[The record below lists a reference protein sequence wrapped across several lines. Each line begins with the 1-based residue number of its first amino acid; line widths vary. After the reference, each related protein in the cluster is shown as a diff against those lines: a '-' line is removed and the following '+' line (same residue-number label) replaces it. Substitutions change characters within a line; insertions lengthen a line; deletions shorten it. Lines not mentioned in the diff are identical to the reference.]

1 MLKRTRAAVTVATAF
16 ALAAC
21 TIPAQPAYAEPS
33 DQLQQRVNEAYA
45 QLMSYTQELELAGN
59 KLQEVK
65 ANLSNVQAE
74 IEATKTE
81 ISEKEAELK
90 VAQEELSGRLSDSY
104 KRGDASLL
112 SVILGANDF
121 SELFSRMFYANK
133 IAERDQQAI
142 DAVRTAKSELE
153 SKQEDL
159 AKQEAEQKQLVA
171 DQQQQTDTVAARVNA
186 QQNFYSGLD
195 NQLKEQLAEEE
206 ALRIAQ
212 EEYAKQQ
219 AAQQQ
224 NNGSSSNNNSSNTG
238 NAGNTNNG
246 GSNNNSSSNNNNSSS
261 NNSNNNTS
269 NNNSNSNS
277 NNNSNNNS
285 GSSSN
290 SGSNNNSS
298 SGSSKPSTPDYGS
311 NSGNAP
317 SSVVDIAL
325 AQVGKEYVYGTAGPN
340 TFDCS
345 GLVSYSYAQVGYSIT
360 HWSQGQFNLVQSKG
374 HLVRSASSL
383 KPGDLVFWGYSATS
397 IYHVGIY
404 IGGGRYVHASMPGVG
419 VVTATLNT
427 GSATYMGGGSPV

>member
-65 ANLSNVQAE
+65 TNLSNVQTE

-153 SKQEDL
+153 KKQEDL

-224 NNGSSSNNNSSNTG
+224 QQGGNAGGSNNGSNSG
-238 NAGNTNNG
+238 NAGNNG
-246 GSNNNSSSNNNNSSS
+246 G
-261 NNSNNNTS
+261 NTS
-269 NNNSNSNS
+269 GGGNQGGQQPSQPETPSTPQTPS
-277 NNNSNNNS
+277 KPETPSKPS
-285 GSSSN
+285 KP
-290 SGSNNNSS
+290 
-298 SGSSKPSTPDYGS
+298 SKPSTPDYGS
-311 NSGNAP
+311 DSGNAP
-317 SSVVDIAL
+317 SSVVDVAL

-383 KPGDLVFWGYSATS
+383 KPGDLVFWGYSASS

-427 GSATYMGGGSPV
+427 GSSTYMGGGSPV

>member
-1 MLKRTRAAVTVATAF
+1 MMLKRTRAAVTVATAF

-65 ANLSNVQAE
+65 TNLSNVQTE

-142 DAVRTAKSELE
+142 DAVRAAKSELE

-186 QQNFYSGLD
+186 QQTFYSGLD

-224 NNGSSSNNNSSNTG
+224 NNGSSSNNNSSS
-238 NAGNTNNG
+238 NG
-246 GSNNNSSSNNNNSSS
+246 
-261 NNSNNNTS
+261 
-269 NNNSNSNS
+269 
-277 NNNSNNNS
+277 
-285 GSSSN
+285 SN
-290 SGSNNNSS
+290 SGSN
-298 SGSSKPSTPDYGS
+298 SGNAGNAGGNGGNTSAGNQQPSQPQQPNQPQTPSQPETPSKPSKPSTPDYGS

-427 GSATYMGGGSPV
+427 GSSTYMGGGSPV

>member
-65 ANLSNVQAE
+65 TNLSNVQTE

-142 DAVRTAKSELE
+142 DAVRAAKSELE

-186 QQNFYSGLD
+186 QQTFYSGLD
-195 NQLKEQLAEEE
+195 SQLKEQLAEEE

-224 NNGSSSNNNSSNTG
+224 NNGSSSNNNSSS
-238 NAGNTNNG
+238 NG
-246 GSNNNSSSNNNNSSS
+246 
-261 NNSNNNTS
+261 
-269 NNNSNSNS
+269 
-277 NNNSNNNS
+277 
-285 GSSSN
+285 SN
-290 SGSNNNSS
+290 SGSN
-298 SGSSKPSTPDYGS
+298 SGNAGNAGGNGGNTSAGNQKPSQPQQPSQPQTPSQPETPSKPSKPSTPDYGS
-311 NSGNAP
+311 DSGNAP

-374 HLVRSASSL
+374 HLVRSTSSL

-427 GSATYMGGGSPV
+427 GSSTYMGGGSPV

>member
-1 MLKRTRAAVTVATAF
+1 MMLKRTRAAVTVATAF

-153 SKQEDL
+153 KKQEDL

-224 NNGSSSNNNSSNTG
+224 NNG
-238 NAGNTNNG
+238 
-246 GSNNNSSSNNNNSSS
+246 SSS

>member
-16 ALAAC
+16 ALATC

-33 DQLQQRVNEAYA
+33 DQLQQRVNDAYA

-65 ANLSNVQAE
+65 TNLSNVQTE

-142 DAVRTAKSELE
+142 DAVRAAKSELE

-171 DQQQQTDTVAARVNA
+171 DQQQQTDAVAARVNA

-195 NQLKEQLAEEE
+195 SQLKEQLAEEE

-224 NNGSSSNNNSSNTG
+224 QQGGNAGGSNNGSNSG
-238 NAGNTNNG
+238 NAGNNG
-246 GSNNNSSSNNNNSSS
+246 G
-261 NNSNNNTS
+261 NTS
-269 NNNSNSNS
+269 GGGNQGGQQPSQPETPSTPQTPS
-277 NNNSNNNS
+277 KPETPSKP
-285 GSSSN
+285 
-290 SGSNNNSS
+290 
-298 SGSSKPSTPDYGS
+298 SKPSTPDYGS
-311 NSGNAP
+311 DSGNAP
-317 SSVVDIAL
+317 SSVVDVAL

-383 KPGDLVFWGYSATS
+383 KPGDLVFWGYSASS

-427 GSATYMGGGSPV
+427 GSSTYMGGGSPV

>member
-33 DQLQQRVNEAYA
+33 DQLQQRVNDAYA

-65 ANLSNVQAE
+65 TNLSNVQTE

-142 DAVRTAKSELE
+142 DAVRAAKSELE

-186 QQNFYSGLD
+186 QQTFYSGLD

-224 NNGSSSNNNSSNTG
+224 QQGGNAGGSNNGSNSG
-238 NAGNTNNG
+238 NAGNNG
-246 GSNNNSSSNNNNSSS
+246 G
-261 NNSNNNTS
+261 NTS
-269 NNNSNSNS
+269 GGGNQGGQQPSQPETPSTPQTPS
-277 NNNSNNNS
+277 KPETPSKPS
-285 GSSSN
+285 KP
-290 SGSNNNSS
+290 
-298 SGSSKPSTPDYGS
+298 SKPSTPDYGS
-311 NSGNAP
+311 DSGNAP
-317 SSVVDIAL
+317 SSVVDVAL

-383 KPGDLVFWGYSATS
+383 KPGDLVFWGYSASS

-427 GSATYMGGGSPV
+427 GSSTYMGGGSPV

>member
-1 MLKRTRAAVTVATAF
+1 MMLKRTRAAVTVATAF

-65 ANLSNVQAE
+65 TNLSNVQTE

-81 ISEKEAELK
+81 ISEKETELK

-142 DAVRTAKSELE
+142 DAVRAAKSELE

-186 QQNFYSGLD
+186 QQTFYSGLD

-224 NNGSSSNNNSSNTG
+224 QQGGNAGGSNNGSNSG
-238 NAGNTNNG
+238 NAGNNG
-246 GSNNNSSSNNNNSSS
+246 G
-261 NNSNNNTS
+261 NTS
-269 NNNSNSNS
+269 GGGNQGGQQPSQPETPSTPQTPS
-277 NNNSNNNS
+277 KPETPSKP
-285 GSSSN
+285 
-290 SGSNNNSS
+290 
-298 SGSSKPSTPDYGS
+298 SKPSTPDYGS
-311 NSGNAP
+311 DSGNAP
-317 SSVVDIAL
+317 SSVVDVAL

-374 HLVRSASSL
+374 HLVRSTSSL

>member
-65 ANLSNVQAE
+65 TNLSNVQTE

-142 DAVRTAKSELE
+142 DAVRAAKSELE

-186 QQNFYSGLD
+186 QQTFYSGLD
-195 NQLKEQLAEEE
+195 SQLKEQLAEEE

-224 NNGSSSNNNSSNTG
+224 NNGSSSNNSSSNTG

-246 GSNNNSSSNNNNSSS
+246 GSNNNSSSNN
-261 NNSNNNTS
+261 SNNNNS

-285 GSSSN
+285 GSGSN

-298 SGSSKPSTPDYGS
+298 SDSSKPSTPDYGS
-311 NSGNAP
+311 DSGNAP

-427 GSATYMGGGSPV
+427 GSSTYMGGGSPV

>member
-65 ANLSNVQAE
+65 TNLSNVQSE
-74 IEATKTE
+74 IESTKTE

-153 SKQEDL
+153 KKQEDL

-224 NNGSSSNNNSSNTG
+224 YNGSSSNNNSSS
-238 NAGNTNNG
+238 NG
-246 GSNNNSSSNNNNSSS
+246 
-261 NNSNNNTS
+261 
-269 NNNSNSNS
+269 
-277 NNNSNNNS
+277 
-285 GSSSN
+285 SN
-290 SGSNNNSS
+290 SGSN
-298 SGSSKPSTPDYGS
+298 SGNAGNAGGNGGNTSAGNQQPSQPQQPNQPQTPSQPETPSKPSKPSTPDYGS

>member
-33 DQLQQRVNEAYA
+33 DQLQQRVNDAYA

-65 ANLSNVQAE
+65 TNLSNVQTE

-142 DAVRTAKSELE
+142 DAVRAAKSELE

-171 DQQQQTDTVAARVNA
+171 DQQQQTDAVAARVNA

-195 NQLKEQLAEEE
+195 SQLKEQLAEEE

-212 EEYAKQQ
+212 EEYAKKQQ
-219 AAQQQ
+219 EQQQ
-224 NNGSSSNNNSSNTG
+224 QGGNAGGSNNGSNSG
-238 NAGNTNNG
+238 NAGNNG
-246 GSNNNSSSNNNNSSS
+246 G
-261 NNSNNNTS
+261 NTS
-269 NNNSNSNS
+269 GGGNQGGQQPSQPETPSTPQTPS
-277 NNNSNNNS
+277 KPETPSKP
-285 GSSSN
+285 
-290 SGSNNNSS
+290 
-298 SGSSKPSTPDYGS
+298 SKPSTPDYGS
-311 NSGNAP
+311 DSGNAP
-317 SSVVDIAL
+317 SSVVDVAL

-383 KPGDLVFWGYSATS
+383 KPGDLVFWGYSASS

-427 GSATYMGGGSPV
+427 GSSTYMGGGSPV

>member
-1 MLKRTRAAVTVATAF
+1 MMLKRTRAAVTVATAF

-65 ANLSNVQAE
+65 TNLSNVQSE
-74 IEATKTE
+74 IESTKTE

-153 SKQEDL
+153 KKQEDL

-224 NNGSSSNNNSSNTG
+224 NNGSSSNNNSSS
-238 NAGNTNNG
+238 NG
-246 GSNNNSSSNNNNSSS
+246 
-261 NNSNNNTS
+261 
-269 NNNSNSNS
+269 
-277 NNNSNNNS
+277 
-285 GSSSN
+285 SN
-290 SGSNNNSS
+290 SGSN
-298 SGSSKPSTPDYGS
+298 SGNAGNAGGNGGNTSAGNQQPTQPQQPSQPQTPSQPETPSKPSKPSTPDYGS

>member
-65 ANLSNVQAE
+65 TSLSNVQAE

-133 IAERDQQAI
+133 IAERGQQAI

-153 SKQEDL
+153 KKQEDL

-261 NNSNNNTS
+261 NNSN
-269 NNNSNSNS
+269 SNS

-311 NSGNAP
+311 DSGNAP

-427 GSATYMGGGSPV
+427 GSSTYMGGGSPV

>member
-1 MLKRTRAAVTVATAF
+1 MMLKRTRAAVTVATAF

-65 ANLSNVQAE
+65 TNLSNVQTE

-153 SKQEDL
+153 KKQEDL

-224 NNGSSSNNNSSNTG
+224 NNGSSSNNS
-238 NAGNTNNG
+238 
-246 GSNNNSSSNNNNSSS
+246 SSSN
-261 NNSNNNTS
+261 
-269 NNNSNSNS
+269 
-277 NNNSNNNS
+277 
-285 GSSSN
+285 GSN
-290 SGSNNNSS
+290 SGSN
-298 SGSSKPSTPDYGS
+298 SGNAGNAGGNGGNTSAGNQQPSQPQQPNQPQTPSQPETPSKPSKPSTPDYGS

>member
-21 TIPAQPAYAEPS
+21 TIPAQPVYAEPS
-33 DQLQQRVNEAYA
+33 DQLQQRVNDAYA

-65 ANLSNVQAE
+65 TNLSNVQTE

-90 VAQEELSGRLSDSY
+90 VAQEELSTRLSDSY

-153 SKQEDL
+153 EKQEDL

-224 NNGSSSNNNSSNTG
+224 QQQQGNAGGSSNGSNSG
-238 NAGNTNNG
+238 NAGNNG
-246 GSNNNSSSNNNNSSS
+246 G
-261 NNSNNNTS
+261 NTS
-269 NNNSNSNS
+269 GGGNQ
-277 NNNSNNNS
+277 
-285 GSSSN
+285 GSHQPSQPQTPSTPQTP
-290 SGSNNNSS
+290 SQPEAPSKP
-298 SGSSKPSTPDYGS
+298 SKPSTPDYGS
-311 NSGNAP
+311 DSGNAP
-317 SSVVDIAL
+317 SSVVDVAL

-383 KPGDLVFWGYSATS
+383 KPGDLVFWGYSASS

-427 GSATYMGGGSPV
+427 GSSTYMGGGSPV

>member
-1 MLKRTRAAVTVATAF
+1 MMLKRTRAAVTVATAF

-65 ANLSNVQAE
+65 TNLSNVQTE

-142 DAVRTAKSELE
+142 DAVRAAKSELE

-186 QQNFYSGLD
+186 QQTFYSGLD

-224 NNGSSSNNNSSNTG
+224 QQGGNAGGSNNGSNSG
-238 NAGNTNNG
+238 NAGNNG
-246 GSNNNSSSNNNNSSS
+246 G
-261 NNSNNNTS
+261 NTS
-269 NNNSNSNS
+269 GGGNQGGQQPSQPETPSTPQTPS
-277 NNNSNNNS
+277 KPETPSKPS
-285 GSSSN
+285 KP
-290 SGSNNNSS
+290 
-298 SGSSKPSTPDYGS
+298 SKPSTPDYGS
-311 NSGNAP
+311 DSGNAP
-317 SSVVDIAL
+317 SSVVDVAL

-383 KPGDLVFWGYSATS
+383 KPGDLVFWGYSASS

-427 GSATYMGGGSPV
+427 GSSTYMGGGSPV

>member
-65 ANLSNVQAE
+65 TNLSNVQTE

-142 DAVRTAKSELE
+142 DAVRAAKSELE

-186 QQNFYSGLD
+186 QQTFYSGLD
-195 NQLKEQLAEEE
+195 SQLKEQLAEEE

-224 NNGSSSNNNSSNTG
+224 NNGSSSNNNSSS
-238 NAGNTNNG
+238 NG
-246 GSNNNSSSNNNNSSS
+246 
-261 NNSNNNTS
+261 
-269 NNNSNSNS
+269 
-277 NNNSNNNS
+277 
-285 GSSSN
+285 SN
-290 SGSNNNSS
+290 SGSN
-298 SGSSKPSTPDYGS
+298 SGNAGNAGGNGGNTSAGNQQPSQPQQHSQPQTPSQPETPSKPSKPSTPDYGS

-374 HLVRSASSL
+374 HLVRSTSSL

>member
-65 ANLSNVQAE
+65 TNLSNVQTE

-142 DAVRTAKSELE
+142 DAVRAAKSELE

-186 QQNFYSGLD
+186 QQTFYSGLD
-195 NQLKEQLAEEE
+195 SQLKEQLAEEE

-224 NNGSSSNNNSSNTG
+224 NNGSSSNNNSSS
-238 NAGNTNNG
+238 NG
-246 GSNNNSSSNNNNSSS
+246 
-261 NNSNNNTS
+261 
-269 NNNSNSNS
+269 
-277 NNNSNNNS
+277 
-285 GSSSN
+285 SN
-290 SGSNNNSS
+290 SGSN
-298 SGSSKPSTPDYGS
+298 SGNAGNAGGNGGNTSAGNQQPFQPQQPSQPQTPSQPETPSKPSKPSTPDYGS

-374 HLVRSASSL
+374 HLVRSTSSL

-427 GSATYMGGGSPV
+427 GSSTYMGGGSPV

>member
-1 MLKRTRAAVTVATAF
+1 MMLKRTRAAVTVATAF

-65 ANLSNVQAE
+65 TNLSNVQSE
-74 IEATKTE
+74 IESTKTE

-153 SKQEDL
+153 KKQEDL

-224 NNGSSSNNNSSNTG
+224 YNGSSSNNNSSS
-238 NAGNTNNG
+238 NG
-246 GSNNNSSSNNNNSSS
+246 
-261 NNSNNNTS
+261 
-269 NNNSNSNS
+269 
-277 NNNSNNNS
+277 
-285 GSSSN
+285 SN
-290 SGSNNNSS
+290 SGSN
-298 SGSSKPSTPDYGS
+298 SGNAGNAGGNGGNTSAGNQQPSQPQQPNQPQTPSQPETPSKPSKPSTPDYGS

>member
-21 TIPAQPAYAEPS
+21 TIPAQPVYAEPS
-33 DQLQQRVNEAYA
+33 DQLQQRVNDAYA

-65 ANLSNVQAE
+65 TNLSNVQTE

-90 VAQEELSGRLSDSY
+90 VAQEELSTRLSDSY

-153 SKQEDL
+153 EKQEDL

-171 DQQQQTDTVAARVNA
+171 DQQQQTDAVAARVNA

-195 NQLKEQLAEEE
+195 SQLKEQLAEEE

-212 EEYAKQQ
+212 EEYAKKQQ
-219 AAQQQ
+219 EEQQQ
-224 NNGSSSNNNSSNTG
+224 GGNAGGSNNGSNSG
-238 NAGNTNNG
+238 NAGNNG
-246 GSNNNSSSNNNNSSS
+246 G
-261 NNSNNNTS
+261 NTS
-269 NNNSNSNS
+269 GGGNQGGQQPSQPETPSTPQTPS
-277 NNNSNNNS
+277 QPETPSKP
-285 GSSSN
+285 
-290 SGSNNNSS
+290 
-298 SGSSKPSTPDYGS
+298 SKPSTPDYGS
-311 NSGNAP
+311 DSGNAP
-317 SSVVDIAL
+317 SSVVDVAL

-383 KPGDLVFWGYSATS
+383 KPGDLVFWGYSASS

-427 GSATYMGGGSPV
+427 GSSTYMGGGSPV

>member
-1 MLKRTRAAVTVATAF
+1 MMLKRTRAAVTVATAF

-65 ANLSNVQAE
+65 TNLSNVQAE

-142 DAVRTAKSELE
+142 DAVRAAKSELE

-186 QQNFYSGLD
+186 QQTFYSGLD
-195 NQLKEQLAEEE
+195 SQLKEQLAEEE

-246 GSNNNSSSNNNNSSS
+246 GSNNNSSSNNS
-261 NNSNNNTS
+261 N
-269 NNNSNSNS
+269 

-285 GSSSN
+285 GF
-290 SGSNNNSS
+290 NNNSS
-298 SGSSKPSTPDYGS
+298 SGGSKPSTSDYGS

-374 HLVRSASSL
+374 HLVRSTSSL

>member
-65 ANLSNVQAE
+65 TNLSNVQTE

-142 DAVRTAKSELE
+142 DAVRAAKSELE

-186 QQNFYSGLD
+186 QQTFYSGLD
-195 NQLKEQLAEEE
+195 SQLKEQLAEEE

-224 NNGSSSNNNSSNTG
+224 NNGSSSNNNSSS
-238 NAGNTNNG
+238 NG
-246 GSNNNSSSNNNNSSS
+246 
-261 NNSNNNTS
+261 
-269 NNNSNSNS
+269 
-277 NNNSNNNS
+277 
-285 GSSSN
+285 SN
-290 SGSNNNSS
+290 SGSN
-298 SGSSKPSTPDYGS
+298 SGNAGNAGGNGGNTSAGNQKPSQPQQPSQPQTPSQPETPSKPSKPSTPDYGS

-374 HLVRSASSL
+374 HLVRSTSSL
-383 KPGDLVFWGYSATS
+383 KPGDLVFWGYNATS

>member
-65 ANLSNVQAE
+65 TNLSNVQTE

-142 DAVRTAKSELE
+142 DAVRAAKSELE

-186 QQNFYSGLD
+186 QQTFYSGLD
-195 NQLKEQLAEEE
+195 SQLKEQLAEEE

-224 NNGSSSNNNSSNTG
+224 NNGSSSNNSSSNTG

-246 GSNNNSSSNNNNSSS
+246 GSNNNSSSNN
-261 NNSNNNTS
+261 SNNNNS

-277 NNNSNNNS
+277 NNNSGS
-285 GSSSN
+285 GSN

-311 NSGNAP
+311 DSGNAP

-427 GSATYMGGGSPV
+427 GSSTYMGGGSPV

>member
-1 MLKRTRAAVTVATAF
+1 MMLKRTRAAVTVATAF

-65 ANLSNVQAE
+65 TNLSNVQTE

-142 DAVRTAKSELE
+142 DAVRAAKSELE

-195 NQLKEQLAEEE
+195 SQLKEQLAEEE

-224 NNGSSSNNNSSNTG
+224 NNGSSSNNNSSN
-238 NAGNTNNG
+238 NG
-246 GSNNNSSSNNNNSSS
+246 
-261 NNSNNNTS
+261 
-269 NNNSNSNS
+269 
-277 NNNSNNNS
+277 
-285 GSSSN
+285 SN
-290 SGSNNNSS
+290 SGSN
-298 SGSSKPSTPDYGS
+298 SGNAGNAGGNGGNTSAGNQQPSQPQTPSQPETPSKPSKPSTPDYGS
-311 NSGNAP
+311 DSGNAP

-374 HLVRSASSL
+374 HLVRSTSSL

-427 GSATYMGGGSPV
+427 GSSTYMGGGSPV

>member
-1 MLKRTRAAVTVATAF
+1 MMLKRTRAAVTVATAF

-142 DAVRTAKSELE
+142 DAVRAAKSELE

-246 GSNNNSSSNNNNSSS
+246 GSNNNSSSNN
-261 NNSNNNTS
+261 
-269 NNNSNSNS
+269 SNSNS

-290 SGSNNNSS
+290 SGSNNSS

>member
-1 MLKRTRAAVTVATAF
+1 MMLKRTRAAVTVATAF

-65 ANLSNVQAE
+65 TNLSNVQTE

-142 DAVRTAKSELE
+142 DAVRAAKSELE

-186 QQNFYSGLD
+186 QQTFYSGLD

-224 NNGSSSNNNSSNTG
+224 NNGSSSNNNSSN
-238 NAGNTNNG
+238 NG
-246 GSNNNSSSNNNNSSS
+246 
-261 NNSNNNTS
+261 
-269 NNNSNSNS
+269 
-277 NNNSNNNS
+277 
-285 GSSSN
+285 SN
-290 SGSNNNSS
+290 SGSN
-298 SGSSKPSTPDYGS
+298 SGNAGNAGGNGGNTSAGNQQPSQSQQPSQPQTPSQPETPSKPSKPSTPDYGS
-311 NSGNAP
+311 DSGNAP

-374 HLVRSASSL
+374 HLVRSTSSL

-427 GSATYMGGGSPV
+427 GSSTYMGGGSPV

>member
-65 ANLSNVQAE
+65 TNLSNVQSE
-74 IEATKTE
+74 IESTKTE

-153 SKQEDL
+153 KKQEDL

-195 NQLKEQLAEEE
+195 SQLKEQLAEEE

-224 NNGSSSNNNSSNTG
+224 QQQQG
-238 NAGNTNNG
+238 NAGG
-246 GSNNNSSSNNNNSSS
+246 
-261 NNSNNNTS
+261 
-269 NNNSNSNS
+269 
-277 NNNSNNNS
+277 S
-285 GSSSN
+285 GSGSN
-290 SGSNNNSS
+290 SGGADNSGGNGGGT
-298 SGSSKPSTPDYGS
+298 SGGNQQPSQPQTPSQPETPSQPDAPSKPSKPSTPDYGS
-311 NSGNAP
+311 DSGNAP

-427 GSATYMGGGSPV
+427 GSSTYMGGGSPV

>member
-1 MLKRTRAAVTVATAF
+1 MMLKRTRAAVTVATAF

-33 DQLQQRVNEAYA
+33 DQLQQRVNDAYA

-65 ANLSNVQAE
+65 TNLSNVQTE

-142 DAVRTAKSELE
+142 DAVRAAKSELE

-171 DQQQQTDTVAARVNA
+171 DQQQQTDAVAARVNA

-195 NQLKEQLAEEE
+195 SQLKEQLAEEE

-224 NNGSSSNNNSSNTG
+224 QQGGNAGGSNNGSNSG
-238 NAGNTNNG
+238 NAGNNG
-246 GSNNNSSSNNNNSSS
+246 G
-261 NNSNNNTS
+261 NTS
-269 NNNSNSNS
+269 GGGNQGGQQPSQPETPSTPQTPS
-277 NNNSNNNS
+277 KPETPSKPS
-285 GSSSN
+285 KP
-290 SGSNNNSS
+290 
-298 SGSSKPSTPDYGS
+298 SKPSTPDYGS
-311 NSGNAP
+311 DSGNAP
-317 SSVVDIAL
+317 SSVVDVAL

-383 KPGDLVFWGYSATS
+383 KPGDLVFWGYSASS

-427 GSATYMGGGSPV
+427 GSSTYMGGGSPV

>member
-1 MLKRTRAAVTVATAF
+1 MMLKRTRAAVTVATAF

-33 DQLQQRVNEAYA
+33 DQLQQRVNDAYA

-65 ANLSNVQAE
+65 ANLSNVQSE
-74 IEATKTE
+74 IESTKTE

-153 SKQEDL
+153 KKQEDL

-261 NNSNNNTS
+261 NNSNNN
-269 NNNSNSNS
+269 
-277 NNNSNNNS
+277 S

-290 SGSNNNSS
+290 SGSNNSS

>member
-1 MLKRTRAAVTVATAF
+1 MMLKRTRAAVTVATAF

-65 ANLSNVQAE
+65 TNLSNVQTE

-142 DAVRTAKSELE
+142 DAVRAAKSELE

-186 QQNFYSGLD
+186 QQTFYSGLD

-224 NNGSSSNNNSSNTG
+224 NNGSSSNNNSSS
-238 NAGNTNNG
+238 NG
-246 GSNNNSSSNNNNSSS
+246 
-261 NNSNNNTS
+261 
-269 NNNSNSNS
+269 
-277 NNNSNNNS
+277 
-285 GSSSN
+285 SN
-290 SGSNNNSS
+290 SGSN
-298 SGSSKPSTPDYGS
+298 SGNAGNAGGNGGNTSAGNQQPSQPQQPNQPQTPSQPETPSKPSKPSTPDYGS

-374 HLVRSASSL
+374 HLVRSTSSL

-427 GSATYMGGGSPV
+427 GSSTYMGGGSPV

>member
-1 MLKRTRAAVTVATAF
+1 MMLKRTRAAVTVATAF

-65 ANLSNVQAE
+65 TNLSNVQTE

-142 DAVRTAKSELE
+142 DAVRAAKSELE

-186 QQNFYSGLD
+186 QQTFYSGLD
-195 NQLKEQLAEEE
+195 SQLKEQLAEEE

-224 NNGSSSNNNSSNTG
+224 QQQQG
-238 NAGNTNNG
+238 NAGG
-246 GSNNNSSSNNNNSSS
+246 
-261 NNSNNNTS
+261 
-269 NNNSNSNS
+269 
-277 NNNSNNNS
+277 S
-285 GSSSN
+285 GSGSN
-290 SGSNNNSS
+290 SGGADNSGGNGGGT
-298 SGSSKPSTPDYGS
+298 SGGNQQPSQPETPSQPQTPSQPETPSKPSKPSKPSTPDYGS
-311 NSGNAP
+311 DSGNAP

>member
-1 MLKRTRAAVTVATAF
+1 MMLKRTRAAVTVATAF

-65 ANLSNVQAE
+65 TNLSNVQTE

-142 DAVRTAKSELE
+142 DAVRAAKSELE

-186 QQNFYSGLD
+186 QQTFYSGLD

-224 NNGSSSNNNSSNTG
+224 QQGGNAGGSNNGSNSG
-238 NAGNTNNG
+238 NAGNNG
-246 GSNNNSSSNNNNSSS
+246 G
-261 NNSNNNTS
+261 NTS
-269 NNNSNSNS
+269 GGGNQGGQQPSQPETPSTPQTPS
-277 NNNSNNNS
+277 KPETPSKP
-285 GSSSN
+285 
-290 SGSNNNSS
+290 
-298 SGSSKPSTPDYGS
+298 SKPSTPDYGS
-311 NSGNAP
+311 DSGNAP
-317 SSVVDIAL
+317 SSVVDVAL

-374 HLVRSASSL
+374 HLVRSTSSL

>member
-65 ANLSNVQAE
+65 TNLSNVQSE
-74 IEATKTE
+74 IESTKTE

-153 SKQEDL
+153 KKQEDL

-224 NNGSSSNNNSSNTG
+224 NNGSSSNNNSSS
-238 NAGNTNNG
+238 NG
-246 GSNNNSSSNNNNSSS
+246 
-261 NNSNNNTS
+261 
-269 NNNSNSNS
+269 
-277 NNNSNNNS
+277 
-285 GSSSN
+285 SN
-290 SGSNNNSS
+290 SGSN
-298 SGSSKPSTPDYGS
+298 SGNAGNAGGNGGNTSAGNQQPSQPQQPSQSQTPSQPETPSKPSKPSTPDYGS

>member
-65 ANLSNVQAE
+65 TNLSNVQTE

-81 ISEKEAELK
+81 ISKKEAELK

-142 DAVRTAKSELE
+142 DAVRAAKSELE

-186 QQNFYSGLD
+186 QQTFYSGLD

-224 NNGSSSNNNSSNTG
+224 NNGSSSNNNSSS
-238 NAGNTNNG
+238 NG
-246 GSNNNSSSNNNNSSS
+246 
-261 NNSNNNTS
+261 
-269 NNNSNSNS
+269 
-277 NNNSNNNS
+277 
-285 GSSSN
+285 SN
-290 SGSNNNSS
+290 SGSN
-298 SGSSKPSTPDYGS
+298 SGNAGNAGGNGGNTSAGNQQPSQPQQPNQPQTPSQPETPSKPSKPSTPDYGS

>member
-1 MLKRTRAAVTVATAF
+1 MMLKRTRAAVTVATAF

-65 ANLSNVQAE
+65 TNLSNVQTE

-142 DAVRTAKSELE
+142 DAVRAAKSELE

-186 QQNFYSGLD
+186 QQTFYSGLD
-195 NQLKEQLAEEE
+195 SQLKEQLAEEE

-224 NNGSSSNNNSSNTG
+224 NNGSSSNNNSSS
-238 NAGNTNNG
+238 NG
-246 GSNNNSSSNNNNSSS
+246 
-261 NNSNNNTS
+261 
-269 NNNSNSNS
+269 
-277 NNNSNNNS
+277 
-285 GSSSN
+285 SN
-290 SGSNNNSS
+290 SGSN
-298 SGSSKPSTPDYGS
+298 SGNAGNAGGNGGNTSAGNQKPSQPQQPSQPQPPSQPETPSKPSKPSTPDYGS

-374 HLVRSASSL
+374 HLVRSTSSL

>member
-65 ANLSNVQAE
+65 TNLSNVQTE

-142 DAVRTAKSELE
+142 DAVRAAKSELE

-186 QQNFYSGLD
+186 QQTFYSGLD
-195 NQLKEQLAEEE
+195 SQLKEQLAEEE

-224 NNGSSSNNNSSNTG
+224 NNGSSSNNNSSN
-238 NAGNTNNG
+238 NG
-246 GSNNNSSSNNNNSSS
+246 
-261 NNSNNNTS
+261 
-269 NNNSNSNS
+269 
-277 NNNSNNNS
+277 
-285 GSSSN
+285 SN
-290 SGSNNNSS
+290 SGSN
-298 SGSSKPSTPDYGS
+298 SGNAGNAGGNGGNTSAGNQQPSQPQTPSQPETPSKPSKPSTPDYGS
-311 NSGNAP
+311 DSGNAP

-374 HLVRSASSL
+374 HLVRSTSSL

-427 GSATYMGGGSPV
+427 GSSTYMGGGSPV

>member
-153 SKQEDL
+153 KKQEDL

-224 NNGSSSNNNSSNTG
+224 NNG
-238 NAGNTNNG
+238 
-246 GSNNNSSSNNNNSSS
+246 SSS

>member
-1 MLKRTRAAVTVATAF
+1 MMLKRTRAAVTVATAF

-65 ANLSNVQAE
+65 TNLSNVQTE

-142 DAVRTAKSELE
+142 DAVRAAKSELE

-195 NQLKEQLAEEE
+195 SQLKEQLAEEE

-224 NNGSSSNNNSSNTG
+224 NNGSSSNNNSSS
-238 NAGNTNNG
+238 NG
-246 GSNNNSSSNNNNSSS
+246 
-261 NNSNNNTS
+261 
-269 NNNSNSNS
+269 
-277 NNNSNNNS
+277 
-285 GSSSN
+285 SN
-290 SGSNNNSS
+290 SGSN
-298 SGSSKPSTPDYGS
+298 SGNAGNAGGNGGNTSAGNQRPSQPQQPSQPQTPSQPETPSKPSKPSTPDYGS
-311 NSGNAP
+311 DSGNAP

-374 HLVRSASSL
+374 HLVRSTSSL

-427 GSATYMGGGSPV
+427 GSSTYMGGGSPV

>member
-1 MLKRTRAAVTVATAF
+1 MMLKRTRAAVTVATAF

-65 ANLSNVQAE
+65 TNLSNVQTE

-142 DAVRTAKSELE
+142 DAVRAAKSELE

-186 QQNFYSGLD
+186 QQTFYSGLD
-195 NQLKEQLAEEE
+195 SQLKEQLAEEE

-224 NNGSSSNNNSSNTG
+224 NNGSSSNNNSSN
-238 NAGNTNNG
+238 NG
-246 GSNNNSSSNNNNSSS
+246 
-261 NNSNNNTS
+261 
-269 NNNSNSNS
+269 
-277 NNNSNNNS
+277 
-285 GSSSN
+285 SN
-290 SGSNNNSS
+290 SGSN
-298 SGSSKPSTPDYGS
+298 SGNAGNAGGNGGNTSAGNQQPSQPQTPSQPEAPSKPSKPSTPDYGS
-311 NSGNAP
+311 DSGNAP

-374 HLVRSASSL
+374 HLVRSTSSL

-427 GSATYMGGGSPV
+427 GSSTYMGGGSPV